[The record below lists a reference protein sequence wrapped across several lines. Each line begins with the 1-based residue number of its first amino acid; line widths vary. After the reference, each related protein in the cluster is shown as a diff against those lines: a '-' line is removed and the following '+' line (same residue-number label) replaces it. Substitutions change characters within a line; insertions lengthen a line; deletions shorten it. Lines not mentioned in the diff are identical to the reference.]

1 MDLTSQ
7 ATASLTDKVTT
18 SLTDKQLEILGFEN
32 NTIWLM
38 NREMLG
44 HKDGEDFETFFHRKH
59 GYSSDKH
66 VFESNKRNLTIEEK
80 FEGLI
85 SQIKD
90 IKNPLKEE
98 HKILR
103 SSGVYF
109 SLFPT
114 YYKQF
119 NKWVLGYQ
127 QSRYQQSRYYFVDDD
142 ITSYFLSNKKDS
154 IPYRFPMPLEFT
166 LFAVLSK
173 DDNNLFLSYMHN
185 LSNQFEWEYLKFN
198 KQLHVTTLNK
208 EGIFTSYDNIRFE
221 PITTF
226 KNTKIP
232 NLELL
237 LGIGSIYD
245 LIIYNHVKSD
255 EEISTIGNK
264 LKIIHNLRVSSLIDK
279 HVLSLEKRIKDIEVR
294 FQKNIKAI
302 DINFKYFKDEIDEIN
317 KNLNRK
323 PSQKLLA
330 LL

>member
-1 MDLTSQ
+1 
-7 ATASLTDKVTT
+7 
-18 SLTDKQLEILGFEN
+18 
-32 NTIWLM
+32 M

-114 YYKQF
+114 YYNQF

-127 QSRYQQSRYYFVDDD
+127 QSRYFVDDD

>member
-1 MDLTSQ
+1 MDLI
-7 ATASLTDKVTT
+7 DIP
-18 SLTDKQLEILGFEN
+18 LTDKQLEILGFEN

-127 QSRYQQSRYYFVDDD
+127 QSRYFVDDD

-317 KNLNRK
+317 KNLNKK
-323 PSQKLLA
+323 PALSQKLHA

>member
-1 MDLTSQ
+1 
-7 ATASLTDKVTT
+7 
-18 SLTDKQLEILGFEN
+18 
-32 NTIWLM
+32 
-38 NREMLG
+38 
-44 HKDGEDFETFFHRKH
+44 
-59 GYSSDKH
+59 
-66 VFESNKRNLTIEEK
+66 
-80 FEGLI
+80 
-85 SQIKD
+85 
-90 IKNPLKEE
+90 
-98 HKILR
+98 
-103 SSGVYF
+103 
-109 SLFPT
+109 
-114 YYKQF
+114 
-119 NKWVLGYQ
+119 
-127 QSRYQQSRYYFVDDD
+127 
-142 ITSYFLSNKKDS
+142 
-154 IPYRFPMPLEFT
+154 MPLEFT

-323 PSQKLLA
+323 PTLSQKLLA

>member
-7 ATASLTDKVTT
+7 ATT
-18 SLTDKQLEILGFEN
+18 STLWLTDKQLEILGFEN

-59 GYSSDKH
+59 AYSSDKH

-127 QSRYQQSRYYFVDDD
+127 QSQIDDD
-142 ITSYFLSNKKDS
+142 IASYFLSNKKDS

-245 LIIYNHVKSD
+245 LIIYNHVKSE